1 MCYLKKK
8 VVPKKIVS
16 TQAIIISDYFFIFFY
31 FEENLS
37 YMRFDSQSFTKFTYG
52 EKSFKINDNKIKSM
66 QLCQLCNS
74 LGLKFNYL
82 AFKKKI
88 QLSQ

>member
-8 VVPKKIVS
+8 NC
-16 TQAIIISDYFFIFFY
+16 TQKNRVHTGYYYIRLFFLFFY

-66 QLCQLCNS
+66 QL
-74 LGLKFNYL
+74 
-82 AFKKKI
+82 
-88 QLSQ
+88 

>member
-1 MCYLKKK
+1 MNIVFFLKFFYKGFFENVLFEKKK
-8 VVPKKIVS
+8 LYPKKS
-16 TQAIIISDYFFIFFY
+16 CPHRLLLYQIIFLFFY

-66 QLCQLCNS
+66 QL
-74 LGLKFNYL
+74 
-82 AFKKKI
+82 
-88 QLSQ
+88 